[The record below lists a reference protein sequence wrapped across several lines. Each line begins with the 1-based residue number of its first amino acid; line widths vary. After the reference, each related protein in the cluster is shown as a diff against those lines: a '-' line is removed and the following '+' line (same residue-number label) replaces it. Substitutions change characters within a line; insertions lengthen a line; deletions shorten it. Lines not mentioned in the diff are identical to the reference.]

1 MPEKQEF
8 VPGSGEWPLHADTVY
23 SIEFSVAAT
32 IDEWDGADATMGLED
47 DAIFTGGAARWIDG
61 YPTSLYV
68 IR

>member
-1 MPEKQEF
+1 
-8 VPGSGEWPLHADTVY
+8 
-23 SIEFSVAAT
+23 VAAT